1 MQEDKFSEGEIKKC
15 WQKKNSH
22 FLSELQEICLAPS
35 AMCFYNTSV
44 IAKLLL
50 EMNIWNHKNCGFYK
64 HL

>member
-1 MQEDKFSEGEIKKC
+1 MQEDKFSEGEMKNAD
-15 WQKKNSH
+15 KKNSH
-22 FLSELQEICLAPS
+22 FLTELQGICLAPS